1 MTATHENRQP
11 AAAPP
16 IVDRETWHA
25 ARDELLVQEKA
36 HIRAGDAIAA
46 ARRRLPMTEVDPSTT
61 VVGPD
66 GPRSLLDLFEGRE
79 ELMVYRHMWFLGE
92 PFENQCE
99 GCTMTYWAT
108 QNLSAYLNARGVS
121 FAVFAKGQYAE
132 LAEFI
137 EFMGYPRHWY
147 STVDVEDD
155 LVRGDQYGAWTCWLR
170 QGDRVFLT
178 NTVVGPGLG
187 GLDDGAGA
195 ARPHGTGPPRGL
207 AGLPRGLAGG
217 QAARLVLAGRRG
229 RRREQLERRPTDR
242 PSGPDLAPRPC
253 PPPASTTTE
262 ESCHRLTR

>member
-79 ELMVYRHMWFLGE
+79 ELMVYRHMWFRGE

-121 FAVFAKGQYAE
+121 FAVFAQGQYAE
-132 LAEFI
+132 LAKFI

-155 LVRGDQYGAWTCWLR
+155 LVRGDQYGAWTCWACAR
-170 QGDRVFLT
+170 ATGFSSPTRWS
-178 NTVVGPGLG
+178 
-187 GLDDGAGA
+187 AGA
-195 ARPHGTGPPRGL
+195 WRSSMTALALLDLTAHGAASKPRQDYPEGWPEGKQPGWL
-207 AGLPRGLAGG
+207 RAHEDGVGNNWSGG
-217 QAARLVLAGRRG
+217 
-229 RRREQLERRPTDR
+229 RPTAQWTR
-242 PSGPDLAPRPC
+242 PAPCPC
-253 PPPASTTTE
+253 PPPSSTTIE